1 MTSRSFERK
10 GALLTREDGFHR
22 RKVEGIHRRERKGT
36 YRRASGLR
44 ERERAEREGVFIEE
58 LMLESL

>member
-44 ERERAEREGVFIEE
+44 ERERELREK
-58 LMLESL
+58 ESS